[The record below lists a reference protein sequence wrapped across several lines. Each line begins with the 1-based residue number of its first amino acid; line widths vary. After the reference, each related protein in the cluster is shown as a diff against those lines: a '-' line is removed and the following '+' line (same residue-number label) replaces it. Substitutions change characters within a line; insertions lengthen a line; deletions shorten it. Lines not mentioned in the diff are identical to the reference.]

1 MVLALS
7 ARRPDRGRHAQA
19 CRCSAPESMPR
30 HGAAMQA
37 QCVKEHRLRAWS
49 PVEARLEDGVWLVW
63 FWGL

>member
-1 MVLALS
+1 MTPL
-7 ARRPDRGRHAQA
+7 QA
-19 CRCSAPESMPR
+19 VTRYATRITDLPGVSESDVIR
-30 HGAAMQA
+30 HGVAMQA